1 MTQHGE
7 TLNPDAIPVL
17 EAYLAGR
24 YQEGLE
30 VYRRLEQPSVQ
41 AMAWTGQC
49 LFNLDFFVEAIEL
62 LLRARALGFE
72 DAGVFAATVMM
83 YTQSFE
89 RASELLEEI
98 DESKLTTYGR
108 AALLRERGAKALAD
122 RHTSEAVRLLEQAW
136 QIAAGDPLG
145 QRLLPRYSQILG
157 LALIELGRYSNAIRY
172 LTSALET
179 ASPAQRG
186 PLLLVRATA
195 LAHTGELTQANT
207 DLETLKTLGD
217 AANVRAAHQSFAQ
230 GVVAQVQGLPRQ
242 ASEQYLE
249 AASQAKLTGESETE
263 LHAELALSSILT
275 AEGSVPVAQAHLSRA
290 RKLAE
295 NTAQKAMLGL
305 RHGALLVRE
314 QHDDAM
320 PVLEATLRLFEELEA
335 EDSIG
340 IMHLHLAEACLR
352 NNQEYD
358 ALAHLARAVNARH
371 ALGNGT
377 MFAVE
382 LRGLPA
388 VFEFL
393 SGQPRTSGLQPLLD
407 DWRALELNAPA
418 QVGLVTLG
426 GYGLSLN
433 GQPIKIESGTA
444 RTVELL
450 AFLLDSGEASVEN
463 IITNVFDQVPVANA
477 RNSIHV
483 IRGSIAR
490 TVPGLVIP
498 HLKDKRKYTISHAG
512 LRLNWD
518 ALEVKRALEI
528 GGEVG
533 VRRALALYT
542 GPFLPNSQSEWA
554 EIFRSELEFSVA
566 NLGLETVEDLYAL
579 ERFEACV
586 DLALRLL
593 EVNVLNIGVSVMLV
607 KATAQLK
614 GAFAAREA
622 LDHVLKSF
630 ERGLGVVPE
639 LLRDLRL
646 QPGLD
651 LN

>member
-1 MTQHGE
+1 VKTNGE
-7 TLNPDAIPVL
+7 TLTPEVNPVL
-17 EAYLAGR
+17 EAYLNGE
-24 YQEGLE
+24 YQQGLDA
-30 VYRRLEQPSVQ
+30 YRTLEQPNAEAS
-41 AMAWTGQC
+41 AWAGQC
-49 LFNLDFFVEAIEL
+49 WFNLNRNVEALEAFGL
-62 LLRARALGFE
+62 ARSAGFE
-72 DAGVFAATVMM
+72 DAGVFAATVMRFSSG
-83 YTQSFE
+83 TEAATTTLNGVDQT
-89 RASELLEEI
+89 
-98 DESKLTTYGR
+98 KLTPFGR
-108 AALLRERGAKALAD
+108 AAFAREFGLL
-122 RHTSEAVRLLEQAW
+122 AVAANQNRIAVKHLETAW
-136 QIAAGDPLG
+136 QLAASDPIG
-145 QRLLPRYSQILG
+145 QRLLHRFSQSLAF
-157 LALIELGRYSNAIRY
+157 ALIESGRDVNALPYLGR
-172 LTSALET
+172 ALES
-179 ASPAQRG
+179 SPTNHRG
-186 PLLLVRATA
+186 SLLL
-195 LAHTGELTQANT
+195 L
-207 DLETLKTLGD
+207 
-217 AANVRAAHQSFAQ
+217 RAASRAYTGAVAEARQDLATVAELEGTLTPIAFHRYVQ
-230 GVVAQVQGLPRQ
+230 GMVARVQGLTQ
-242 ASEQYLE
+242 E
-249 AASQAKLTGESETE
+249 AAEHFLESAAQAKLAGEAETE
-263 LHAELALSSILT
+263 CFAELALSALLVG
-275 AEGSVPVAQAHLSRA
+275 EGTVPIAQAHLSRA
-290 RKLAE
+290 QGLAE
-295 NTAQKAMLGL
+295 SVAQHALLGL
-305 RHGALLVRE
+305 RHGALLAR
-314 QHDDAM
+314 QHDVEAIE
-320 PVLEATLRLFEELEA
+320 VLEASLKVFEDLNLERDA
-335 EDSIG
+335 G
-340 IMHLHLAEACLR
+340 IAHLHLAEACLR
-352 NNQEYD
+352 IDQEYD
-358 ALAHLARAVNARH
+358 ALQHLARAINARH
-371 ALGNGT
+371 ALGNGA

-388 VFEFL
+388 VFELL

-407 DWRALELNAPA
+407 DWRALELNAPG

-490 TVPGLVIP
+490 TIPGLVIP
-498 HLKDKRKYTISHAG
+498 HLKDKRKYTVSHAG

-528 GGEVG
+528 GGEIG
-533 VRRALALYT
+533 MRRALALYT
-542 GPFLPNSQSEWA
+542 GSFLPNSQSEWV

-614 GAFAAREA
+614 GAFAAQEA